1 VPLTQGVLEPEM
13 DWILLVAIL
22 ELLLILAWLTVRR
35 LRAESRGDAL
45 GRAILDAQRN
55 AHGAHPRTR

>member
-35 LRAESRGDAL
+35 LRAERRGDSL
-45 GRAILDAQRN
+45 GRAILNAQRKTQYL
-55 AHGAHPRTR
+55 HSQGR